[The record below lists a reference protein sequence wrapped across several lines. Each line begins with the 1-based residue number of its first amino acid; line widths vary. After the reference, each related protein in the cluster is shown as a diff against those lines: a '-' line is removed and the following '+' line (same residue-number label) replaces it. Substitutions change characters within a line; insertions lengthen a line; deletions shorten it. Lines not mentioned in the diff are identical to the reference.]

1 MLSYGYGKSYSGTG
15 FALSSTGKGPMSGQL
30 ESTFT
35 EEIMD
40 PKCDSSSRIGK
51 LEGKYA
57 NHLAVGYNAY
67 EFIFDFGQSYSESGH
82 AELYTRII
90 ICPAHA
96 KELLKILS
104 ESVAQYEK
112 EFGPDG
118 CK

>member
-1 MLSYGYGKSYSGTG
+1 
-15 FALSSTGKGPMSGQL
+15 
-30 ESTFT
+30 
-35 EEIMD
+35 MD
-40 PKCDSSSRIGK
+40 PKKDFSATVGR

-67 EFIFDFGQSYSESGH
+67 EFIFDFGQSYSENNH

-90 ICPAHA
+90 TCPAHA
-96 KELLKILS
+96 KELLKILK

-112 EFGPDG
+112 EFGPCG